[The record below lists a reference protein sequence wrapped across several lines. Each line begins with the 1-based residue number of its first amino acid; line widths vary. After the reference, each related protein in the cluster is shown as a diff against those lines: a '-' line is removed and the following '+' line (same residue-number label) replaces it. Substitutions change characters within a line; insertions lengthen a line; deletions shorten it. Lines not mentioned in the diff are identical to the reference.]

1 LKEYRHAIID
11 FIIMKEDVT
20 EKIKKLKHL
29 SLVERVKEIENDIIS
44 NSGEYKNIEPQ
55 ELARLLEVPLDA
67 VNGENPDDWSKW
79 ATWNYVEI
87 LSLEQLSEKGYQINE
102 LLDYLDNENRV
113 QFLSKQ
119 VKNLKKIYHEL
130 TPAEKIQ
137 ISLALAD
144 NNLNSLDGDRHLQIA
159 QYSVHTQNKTSLR
172 FEATLNGDCSTMNSL
187 KTPYDERDGKFLN
200 VESNK
205 KMYLSK
211 FLNDI

>member
-1 LKEYRHAIID
+1 MKNVEILKSMSFDDRI
-11 FIIMKEDVT
+11 
-20 EKIKKLKHL
+20 
-29 SLVERVKEIENDIIS
+29 KEIEKDLFSRIDD
-44 NSGEYKNIEPQ
+44 YKNIEP
-55 ELARLLEVPLDA
+55 ETLAKLLEVPLDA
-67 VNGENPDDWSKW
+67 INGENPDDWYKW

-102 LLDYLDNENRV
+102 LLDYLGNENRV
-113 QFLSKQ
+113 QFLLKQ
-119 VKNLKKIYHEL
+119 VKNLKKIYDEL

-137 ISLALAD
+137 ISLAVAD

-172 FEATLNGDCSTMNSL
+172 FEATLNGDYHTMNSL

-211 FLNDI
+211 FLNDV

>member
-1 LKEYRHAIID
+1 MKNVEILKSMSFDDRI
-11 FIIMKEDVT
+11 
-20 EKIKKLKHL
+20 
-29 SLVERVKEIENDIIS
+29 KEIEKDLIS
-44 NSGEYKNIEPQ
+44 RIDDYKNIEP
-55 ELARLLEVPLDA
+55 ETLAKLLEVPLDA
-67 VNGENPDDWSKW
+67 VNGENPDDWYKW
-79 ATWNYVEI
+79 TTWNYVEI

-113 QFLSKQ
+113 QFLLKQ

-137 ISLALAD
+137 ISLAVAD

-159 QYSVHTQNKTSLR
+159 QYSVHTQNKTTLR
-172 FEATLNGDCSTMNSL
+172 FEATLNGDYFTMNSL

-200 VESNK
+200 VGLNK
-205 KMYLSK
+205 IKYLSK

>member
-1 LKEYRHAIID
+1 MNNFGMNKSE
-11 FIIMKEDVT
+11 
-20 EKIKKLKHL
+20 KLKSM
-29 SLVERVKEIENDIIS
+29 SLEERIMTIEYDLIS
-44 NSGEYKNIEPQ
+44 NNDVYIDVDSEI
-55 ELARLLEVPLDA
+55 LAQLLEVPLDA
-67 VNGENPDDWSKW
+67 VNGENPDDWYKW

-113 QFLSKQ
+113 QFLLKQ
-119 VKNLKKIYHEL
+119 VKNLKKIYDEL

-137 ISLALAD
+137 ISLAVAD
-144 NNLNSLDGDRHLQIA
+144 NNLNYLDGDRHLQIA
-159 QYSVHTQNKTSLR
+159 QYSVHTQNKTTLR
-172 FEATLNGDCSTMNSL
+172 FEATLNGDYFTMNSL

-211 FLNDI
+211 FLNDN